1 MGTDYYKLLGIS
13 KTATDDEIKKA
24 YKKMV
29 SSLIICSRTSSL
41 TLFQALKWHPDRN
54 KGSEEANQK
63 FKEVCLHPFVDANY
77 HNVRVFKSDIRSL
90 RGSERRQ
97 QARCL

>member
-1 MGTDYYKLLGIS
+1 MGADYYKLLGIS

-29 SSLIICSRTSSL
+29 SFFIIRSRSSSL
-41 TLFQALKWHPDRN
+41 TLSQALKWHPDRN

-63 FKEVCLHPFVDANY
+63 FKEVYLLPFTDANH
-77 HNVRVFKSDIRSL
+77 HNV
-90 RGSERRQ
+90 
-97 QARCL
+97 

>member
-1 MGTDYYKLLGIS
+1 MGADYYTLLGIS

-29 SSLIICSRTSSL
+29 SSLIIHSRTSSL
-41 TLFQALKWHPDRN
+41 TLSQALKWHPDRN

-63 FKEVCLHPFVDANY
+63 FKEVYLLPFVDANY
-77 HNVRVFKSDIRSL
+77 HNVRVITLDIRSF
-90 RGSERRQ
+90 RGSE
-97 QARCL
+97 

>member
-1 MGTDYYKLLGIS
+1 MK
-13 KTATDDEIKKA
+13 
-24 YKKMV
+24 
-29 SSLIICSRTSSL
+29 SRKPTRKWSVPLSYALERSL
-41 TLFQALKWHPDRN
+41 TLSQALKWHPDRN

-77 HNVRVFKSDIRSL
+77 HNVRVFKLDIRSL